1 MKKPKKKILLNPREA
16 EAWEAAKQ
24 VFINEDQW
32 PTAQALAEILE
43 VSQNSASRLL
53 TRLRYSGLL
62 VKNAMGGYRL
72 RRGPF
77 EVIKVK
83 NRNGKE

>member
-1 MKKPKKKILLNPREA
+1 MKKPKKRIFLNPREL
-16 EAWEAAKQ
+16 EAWQAAKM

-43 VSQNSASRLL
+43 ISQNSASRLL
-53 TRLRYSGLL
+53 TRLRYNGLL
-62 VKNAMGGYRL
+62 VKNAMGGYRQ

-77 EVIKVK
+77 EIIAVK